1 MKERKKSQE
10 SERHLE
16 TLMKGLEI
24 LDCLQGRPAMSITE
38 IANELG
44 IYKSRVMR
52 LCGTLEHMG
61 YVVFDERERV
71 YRLGPRIM
79 SLARVYE
86 GSNPLVPLLRPTMES
101 LFEALGK
108 TISFAILHNKGQIC
122 AYRVSEEQNFK
133 EPSIY
138 QERTLHHGA
147 SGRVLLAFAPEH
159 FREIFFSER
168 ESYPAL
174 TPHTITS
181 PQKLWEEVLKT
192 QKSGYAITSDERVM
206 WSIGI
211 AAPVFQ
217 FSDILVGS
225 LSVSGKKEDFSEE
238 FIDRSLTLL
247 LKATAALSEKM
258 GYRR

>member
-24 LDCLQGRPAMSITE
+24 LDCLQGSPAMTITE

-61 YVVFDERERV
+61 YVMFDERERV

-86 GSNPLVPLLRPTMES
+86 SSNPLVPLLRPAMES

-108 TISFAILHNKGQIC
+108 TVSFAILHNKGQIC

-159 FREIFFSER
+159 FRERFFAGDK
-168 ESYPAL
+168 SYPAL
-174 TPHTITS
+174 TPRTITS
-181 PQKLWEEVLKT
+181 PQKLWEEILKT
-192 QKSGYAITSDERVM
+192 QRTGYAITSDERVM
-206 WSIGI
+206 GSIGI

-217 FSDILVGS
+217 FSGVLVGS
-225 LSVSGKKEDFSEE
+225 LSVSGKKDDFPEAFVRRALE
-238 FIDRSLTLL
+238 LL
-247 LKATAALSEKM
+247 LEETSALSTKL
-258 GYRR
+258 GYRK